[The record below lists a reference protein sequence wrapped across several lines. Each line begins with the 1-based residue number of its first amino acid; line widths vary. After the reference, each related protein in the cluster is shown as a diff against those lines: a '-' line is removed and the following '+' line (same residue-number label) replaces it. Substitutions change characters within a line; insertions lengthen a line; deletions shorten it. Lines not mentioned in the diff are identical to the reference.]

1 MLSLVA
7 GGVGVGL
14 AVWLLDVLLT
24 ADLPLPIPISLDL
37 GLDGNVLA
45 FTLSV
50 SVVAGA
56 LIGLLPALQSTR
68 LDLVSTLK
76 SDTAGGGQPG
86 QTRWRNALV
95 VSQVTVSLVLLIG
108 AGLFLRSVQGIQA
121 VDPGFGREPTAIM
134 SVMVPRTRFS
144 AEERH
149 RYVQRLLD
157 RFQQVAGVS
166 SVGLIDN
173 LHLNTLTNTTIR
185 FNVDGVDPPPEV
197 GALVAAT
204 AAVDPGF
211 FDAAGIELMQGRNF
225 TDADRADSQPSV
237 IISRAMAERFWPD
250 ADPLGR
256 LLRRRDPDAPDLLVV
271 GVAAD
276 AKVRS
281 LGEAPRAM
289 VYRPY
294 AQVSAT
300 MLTVVAR
307 TTTDP
312 ERTALALMRA
322 GREVDPQLG
331 VWETKTMEQHLS
343 IRLLPMQL
351 IAFPLSAFAVL
362 AVLLASIGLYGV
374 VSYAVARRTRE
385 VGIRMAIG
393 ANRGH
398 VMRLLTAGGLRL
410 VTVGTLA
417 GVGVALG
424 ATRLVAGL
432 LFGVEAF
439 DPLTFVAAPVVL
451 GMTAL
456 VAVLIPALHAS
467 RIDPI
472 KALHD
477 E

>member
-1 MLSLVA
+1 
-7 GGVGVGL
+7 
-14 AVWLLDVLLT
+14 
-24 ADLPLPIPISLDL
+24 
-37 GLDGNVLA
+37 
-45 FTLSV
+45 
-50 SVVAGA
+50 
-56 LIGLLPALQSTR
+56 
-68 LDLVSTLK
+68 
-76 SDTAGGGQPG
+76 
-86 QTRWRNALV
+86 
-95 VSQVTVSLVLLIG
+95 
-108 AGLFLRSVQGIQA
+108 
-121 VDPGFGREPTAIM
+121 
-134 SVMVPRTRFS
+134 
-144 AEERH
+144 
-149 RYVQRLLD
+149 
-157 RFQQVAGVS
+157 
-166 SVGLIDN
+166 
-173 LHLNTLTNTTIR
+173 
-185 FNVDGVDPPPEV
+185 
-197 GALVAAT
+197 
-204 AAVDPGF
+204 
-211 FDAAGIELMQGRNF
+211 
-225 TDADRADSQPSV
+225 
-237 IISRAMAERFWPD
+237 MAERFWPD

-331 VWETKTMEQHLS
+331 VWETKTMEQHLG
-343 IRLLPMQL
+343 IRLLPTQL
-351 IAFPLSAFAVL
+351 IAFLLSAFAVL
-362 AVLLASIGLYGV
+362 ALVLASIGLYGV

-393 ANRGH
+393 ADRGH
-398 VMRLLTAGGLRL
+398 VMRLLAGGGLRL
-410 VTVGTLA
+410 VVVGTL
-417 GVGVALG
+417 VGGAVAFG

-456 VAVLIPALHAS
+456 GAVLIPALHAS

-472 KALHD
+472 EALHD